1 MPEVAAATMP
11 GLAPSEPPASAW
23 GALRNQRYRAVW
35 VSTFVSAV
43 GTRFDDVAGAW
54 LMTSLA
60 PAPLM
65 ASLVR
70 AAASVPVFLLAVPA
84 GALSDVLD
92 RRRMLIASQAWTAL
106 AAGILVALTI
116 FGHVTPY

>member
-1 MPEVAAATMP
+1 MSEAPAVIAAD
-11 GLAPSEPPASAW
+11 PPPSAW
-23 GALRNQRYRAVW
+23 SALRTPLYRAVW
-35 VSTFVSAV
+35 VATFVSAV

-60 PAPLM
+60 PSPLM
-65 ASLVR
+65 VSLVQ

-92 RRRMLIASQAWTAL
+92 RRRMLIFSQAWTAL
-106 AAGILVALTI
+106 AAGVLAALTI
-116 FGHVTPY
+116 

>member
-1 MPEVAAATMP
+1 MSNAVAVNAPTATSAES
-11 GLAPSEPPASAW
+11 APSAW
-23 GALRNQRYRAVW
+23 SALRNPLYRAVW
-35 VSTFVSAV
+35 IATFVSAV

-60 PAPLM
+60 PSPLM
-65 ASLVR
+65 VSLVQ

-92 RRRMLIASQAWTAL
+92 RRRMLIASQAWTA
-106 AAGILVALTI
+106 
-116 FGHVTPY
+116 